1 MELALPVSGMDRTA
15 TVGWLGL
22 LVGLV
27 AYAAGTQV
35 AYPGRAFS
43 LVLVMAGA
51 TLVAIGGGEPA

>member
-1 MELALPVSGMDRTA
+1 MDRTA